1 MKKHKIIS
9 VLIIAAVA
17 AAIVIWRQW
26 PRQLSCTQC
35 NELFLHYMD
44 NDHINV
50 SFIKDFPVND
60 SISVDVTTLDAVD
73 SIGWAT
79 LIEDCNIPVANFE
92 KDKAYIDSLYPGA
105 YPKDKEIVLL
115 WRSYKCNPGSRIN
128 PQITNY
134 RGYKPTDTIET
145 EECITSLTNH
155 NVCIFHTLTL
165 AERKAVSSYQYNK
178 MISNDK

>member
-17 AAIVIWRQW
+17 AAVVIWRQR

-35 NELFLHYMD
+35 NELFQHYMD

-79 LIEDCNIPVANFE
+79 LIEDCNISVANFE

-145 EECITSLTNH
+145 EECTASLTNH

>member
-1 MKKHKIIS
+1 
-9 VLIIAAVA
+9 
-17 AAIVIWRQW
+17 
-26 PRQLSCTQC
+26 
-35 NELFLHYMD
+35 MD

-105 YPKDKEIVLL
+105 YPKDKEIVFL
-115 WRSYKCNPGSRIN
+115 WRSYKCDPGSRIN

-145 EECITSLTNH
+145 EECTASLTNH

-165 AERKAVSSYQYNK
+165 SEAKTVRSFHLNNMLLNNK
-178 MISNDK
+178 

>member
-17 AAIVIWRQW
+17 AAVVIWRQW

-35 NELFLHYMD
+35 NELFQHYMD

-50 SFIKDFPVND
+50 SFIKDFPLND
-60 SISVDVTTLDAVD
+60 SISVDVTTLDAID

-79 LIEDCNIPVANFE
+79 LVEDCNLNLTEFE

-115 WRSYKCNPGSRIN
+115 WRSYKCDPGSRIN

-145 EECITSLTNH
+145 EECTASLTNH

-165 AERKAVSSYQYNK
+165 SETKTVRSFHLNNMLLNNK
-178 MISNDK
+178 